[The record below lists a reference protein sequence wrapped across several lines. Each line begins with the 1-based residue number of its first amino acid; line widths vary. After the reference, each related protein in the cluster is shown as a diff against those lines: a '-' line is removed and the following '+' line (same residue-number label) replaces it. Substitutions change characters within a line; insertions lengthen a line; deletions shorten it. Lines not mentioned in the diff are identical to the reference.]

1 MKRKKLYLA
10 VMWGLAGTMSG
21 ETLAAA
27 DLFNNPVG
35 AIGATKQPDLF
46 NSSVGAIGSQSAAT
60 AAAAVPAADSKPAA
74 APDVKAPQATQPPQ
88 TGQSASVAADNTQV
102 VAEAQAPQAAKSKLW
117 SYQPVKTPVQPTV
130 NNKAWVRTPIDAFIL
145 APLEAKGLAP
155 SPDADRS
162 AFVRRATLDAWG
174 VIPSPEEV
182 AAFVNDTSP
191 DAYEKLAD
199 RLLAST
205 KYGERQARRW
215 LDLARYADSTGF
227 QNDGTRPNFWRY
239 REYVINAFNHDKPYS
254 QFVQEQIAGDEILPD
269 KQEGLVATGFL
280 AGFPDNSN
288 SRDLVQRKYQITTDM
303 TDTVGKVMLGQ
314 TVECARCHNHKFDK
328 ISQKDYFSLQSFFAN
343 VSAVDNIPAVKGDV
357 ERKYEN
363 QWAKWEAATKEIHD
377 KQKAIIDPYREAALK
392 YHNERYLTDS
402 RESIFK
408 PKEQWSAHDR
418 WINHRL
424 ANVTSEDDLAAY
436 LRDASENKGNK
447 DFKPELALKSQ
458 EYKELVEQLKK
469 LDDLKPASGS
479 TTISGVSELGH
490 PDSPPSYVFFGG
502 DHERKL
508 EEVQP
513 AFPEAIT
520 DEKPVITPTAFS
532 SGRRTALA
540 KWIASDTN
548 PLTAR
553 VYVNRVW
560 EEYFGHGIVETVSD
574 FGKAG
579 QKPTNPELLDYLAS
593 KFVKE
598 GWSVKKLHR
607 EILLSSVY
615 RQSSNYRE
623 DAVQADSDNKLLAVF
638 PRKRLEAEEI
648 RDSLLVAAGKLEDK
662 VGGPSV
668 FPPVPA
674 NLGAAPTQ
682 WKVSKDKKDQN
693 RRSLY
698 IFTRR
703 SLPYPL
709 LDTFDMATAQEAHS
723 KRDVTT
729 TPLQSLALFN
739 SDVVFGWSQALA
751 GRVINEAGNDESAQ
765 LDRLYQILFA
775 RKASDTEKETLQKFL
790 NNHEKIVREKTSE
803 GKFEVSIP
811 TGLKDSPKLDPIRAA
826 AFVDLVHT
834 VANSNEF
841 IYRF

>member
-1 MKRKKLYLA
+1 MQ
-10 VMWGLAGTMSG
+10 GLATAIL
-21 ETLAAA
+21 EKAKAHQAEVLAHLQAQT
-27 DLFNNPVG
+27 P
-35 AIGATKQPDLF
+35 
-46 NSSVGAIGSQSAAT
+46 SVQ
-60 AAAAVPAADSKPAA
+60 
-74 APDVKAPQATQPPQ
+74 Q
-88 TGQSASVAADNTQV
+88 TT
-102 VAEAQAPQAAKSKLW
+102 AQAPQQAQTATPAAADNKPVVADAAQEPKKLW
-117 SYQPVKTPVQPTV
+117 SYLPVKTPAEPTV
-130 NNKAWVRTPIDAFIL
+130 NNKAWVRTPIDAFVL
-145 APLEAKGLAP
+145 APIEAKGLTP
-155 SPDADRS
+155 SPDADRT
-162 AFVRRATLDAWG
+162 AFIRRATLDVWG
-174 VIPSPEEV
+174 VIPTPEEV
-182 AAFVNDTSP
+182 AAFVNDTSS

-199 RLLAST
+199 RLLASS

-239 REYVINAFNHDKPYS
+239 RDYVINAFNADKPYS
-254 QFVQEQIAGDEILPD
+254 QFIQEQIAGDEILAD

-328 ISQKDYFSLQSFFAN
+328 ISQKDYYSLQSFFAN
-343 VSAVDNIPAVKGDV
+343 TSAVDNIPAYKGAL
-357 ERKYEN
+357 ERKYEAE
-363 QWAKWEAATKEIHD
+363 WAKWEEATKEIRE
-377 KQKAIIDPYREAALK
+377 KQKAILDPYREVALK

-408 PKEQWSAHDR
+408 PKNEWNAHDR
-418 WINHRL
+418 WVNHRL
-424 ANVTSEDDLAAY
+424 NNVTEQDDLVSY
-436 LRDASENKGNK
+436 LRDASVTPESKGYT
-447 DFKPELALKSQ
+447 PEIALKAQ
-458 EYKELVEQLKK
+458 EYKELTEELKK
-469 LDDLKPASGS
+469 YDDLKPTAGAA
-479 TTISGVSELGH
+479 TISGVSELGH
-490 PDSPPSYVFFGG
+490 SDAPPSYVFFGG

-520 DEKPVITPTAFS
+520 SEKPAITPTPFS

-553 VYVNRVW
+553 VYANRVW
-560 EEYFGHGIVETVSD
+560 EQYFGRGIVETVSD

-579 QKPTNPELLDYLAS
+579 QRPTNPELLDYLAS
-593 KFVKE
+593 TFVKD

-615 RQSSNYRE
+615 RQSSDHRE
-623 DAVQADSDNKLLAVF
+623 DIVKADNENKLLAVF

-668 FPPVPA
+668 FPPIPA
-674 NLGAAPTQ
+674 NLGATPAQ

-703 SLPYPL
+703 SLPYPML
-709 LDTFDMATAQEAHS
+709 ATFDMATAQEAHS

-751 GRVINEAGNDESAQ
+751 GRVINEAGSDETAQ
-765 LDRLYQILFA
+765 LDRLYEILFS
-775 RKASDTEKETLQKFL
+775 RKATDSEKETLKKFL
-790 NNHEKIVREKTSE
+790 DSHEKVVREKTAE
-803 GKFEVSIP
+803 GKFAISIP
-811 TGLKDSPKLDPIRAA
+811 TGLKENKLDPIRAA